1 MKNKGGAPKKN
12 DDEKLQCRQNL
23 SFTLPEYD
31 MLVEKGLADGTILKT
46 IVMNSLAGQKIQINT
61 NKDPNFICE
70 LNRIGIN
77 INQIAKKCN
86 SSDEL
91 TASDLSNLWS
101 TLDELTKLI
110 TTG

>member
-12 DDEKLQCRQNL
+12 DNEKLQYRKNL
-23 SFTLPEYD
+23 SFNEPEHD
-31 MLVEKGLADGTILKT
+31 MLTEKGLADGRILKT
-46 IVMNSLAGQKIQINT
+46 IVLNSLSGKKIQINT
-61 NKDPNFICE
+61 NKDPKFIGE

-91 TASDLSNLWS
+91 TASDLSNLWAA
-101 TLDELTKLI
+101 LDELKKLI
-110 TTG
+110 MT